1 MEIRSDS
8 LTLALIS
15 EVFSTEDELVS
26 CLKAARSQGADLAVL
41 PELPLNEWSPATKK
55 ARLEDAESSGGWREI
70 IQCNAAR
77 RAEIAVL
84 GGVIRVTRDGR
95 RINLALLI
103 SAQGAIIDSSAKH
116 VLPDE
121 EGFWECDHYEPVA
134 DPPQVIEFMGA
145 KVGIQICSDANRPTA
160 AQLLAAQGAHV
171 ILAPRATSI
180 SSWKRWRLAY
190 RAMALTASAWVV
202 SVCRPRPEFG
212 VEMGGPSLVVDP
224 MGEVVLETTERIATV
239 VLDRRAVEDA
249 RQSYPGYL
257 AWPAKAYV
265 TGWENILRNQQK

>member
-1 MEIRSDS
+1 MEIGSDS
-8 LTLALIS
+8 LTLALVS

-26 CLKAARSQGADLAVL
+26 CLKTARSQGADLAVL

-55 ARLEDAESSGGWREI
+55 ARLEDAESPGGWREI

-84 GGVIRVTRDGR
+84 GGVIRAMSNGR

-103 SAQGAIIDSSAKH
+103 SAQGAIMDSSAKH

-121 EGFWECDHYEPVA
+121 EGFWECDHYEPVE

-145 KVGIQICSDANRPTA
+145 KVGVQICSDANRPTA

-224 MGEVVLETTERIATV
+224 MGEVVLETTDRIATV

-265 TGWENILRNQQK
+265 AGWENILRNQQK

>member
-1 MEIRSDS
+1 MEIGSDS
-8 LTLALIS
+8 LTLALVS

-26 CLKAARSQGADLAVL
+26 SLKAARSQGADLAVL

-84 GGVIRVTRDGR
+84 GGLIRVTRDGR

-257 AWPAKAYV
+257 AWPAKTYM
-265 TGWENILRNQQK
+265 TGWENILRSQQK

>member
-1 MEIRSDS
+1 MEIGSDS
-8 LTLALIS
+8 LTLALVS

-121 EGFWECDHYEPVA
+121 EGFWECDHYEPVE

-145 KVGIQICSDANRPTA
+145 KVGVQICSDANRPTA
-160 AQLLAAQGAHV
+160 AQLLAAQGSHV

-224 MGEVVLETTERIATV
+224 MGEVVLETTDRIATV

-265 TGWENILRNQQK
+265 AGWENILRNQQK